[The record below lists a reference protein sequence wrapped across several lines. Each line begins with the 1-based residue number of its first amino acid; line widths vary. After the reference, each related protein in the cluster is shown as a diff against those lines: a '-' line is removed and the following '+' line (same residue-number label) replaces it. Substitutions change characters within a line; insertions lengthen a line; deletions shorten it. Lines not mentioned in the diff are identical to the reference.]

1 MYENSARDCSVKQM
15 ECKKSERDIP
25 QVQQAMNQLSQ
36 TIEMLEEATSRLEE
50 RIRPILA
57 IFDPSGQ
64 AVNRSPETSR
74 VPLAALL
81 DELQGRLTSI
91 AERLASMFNR
101 VEL

>member
-1 MYENSARDCSVKQM
+1 MHGTLVKDCSAKQI
-15 ECKKSERDIP
+15 ECKKAERDVP

-36 TIEMLEEATSRLEE
+36 TIEMLEEATSRLDE